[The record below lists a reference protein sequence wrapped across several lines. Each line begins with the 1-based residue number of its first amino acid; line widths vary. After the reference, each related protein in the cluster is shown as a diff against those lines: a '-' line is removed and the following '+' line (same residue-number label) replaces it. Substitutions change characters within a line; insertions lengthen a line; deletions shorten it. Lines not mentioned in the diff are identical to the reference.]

1 MAKDTSMLQGIGNLS
16 PDANKMRKSTRSISF
31 RDLKRLAQYTG
42 EGRIKMVFL
51 IMAAIISGGLF
62 VVAPVFSGN
71 AIDLMAGKGKVDFES
86 VTRYALVL
94 LAMYAIAAFF
104 SWIVSYYANIIAA
117 NTAARL
123 RGEMASKFSR
133 LPVSFFDTHAAGDVL
148 SRFVSD
154 VEAIADG
161 LLQGLLTMFTLVIT
175 VSGTL
180 VFMLILS
187 PKMTLVIV
195 PMAAVTVLL
204 ATKIA
209 GKTTKHF
216 SSQQRLVGDIQA
228 TIEEDFDGQREIKA
242 FGAKK
247 SSIEAFREK
256 NEKLRV
262 SSVRAQFISSLPNPV
277 SRSINHITYV
287 FIGALGYFFGGLT
300 AGGISTFI
308 MYWNN
313 FSRPI
318 NDLTN
323 ITTQVMAAM
332 ASTARVF
339 EILDM
344 PEEKEIEETADS
356 AIPMNFQSD
365 VVFSHV
371 HFSYTPEKPI
381 IRDFNLVVKPGKRV
395 AIIGPTGCGKTTLIN
410 LLMRYYDPTSGSIT
424 IDGRDITSVSRSRL
438 RNAFGMVLQDTW
450 LLDRSV
456 RDNIAYGKPHAT
468 FDEIV
473 AAAKAARA
481 HGFITRLPNG
491 YDTILDRRTNLSS
504 GQRQL
509 LCIARVL
516 IMSPTI
522 LILDEATSAV
532 DTLTEKRIVEA
543 FEAMMKGHTSF
554 VIAHRLSTIEGS
566 DIVVDMRN
574 KTQEK
579 LNRE

>member
-1 MAKDTSMLQGIGNLS
+1 
-16 PDANKMRKSTRSISF
+16 
-31 RDLKRLAQYTG
+31 
-42 EGRIKMVFL
+42 
-51 IMAAIISGGLF
+51 
-62 VVAPVFSGN
+62 
-71 AIDLMAGKGKVDFES
+71 
-86 VTRYALVL
+86 
-94 LAMYAIAAFF
+94 
-104 SWIVSYYANIIAA
+104 
-117 NTAARL
+117 
-123 RGEMASKFSR
+123 
-133 LPVSFFDTHAAGDVL
+133 
-148 SRFVSD
+148 
-154 VEAIADG
+154 
-161 LLQGLLTMFTLVIT
+161 
-175 VSGTL
+175 
-180 VFMLILS
+180 
-187 PKMTLVIV
+187 
-195 PMAAVTVLL
+195 
-204 ATKIA
+204 
-209 GKTTKHF
+209 
-216 SSQQRLVGDIQA
+216 
-228 TIEEDFDGQREIKA
+228 
-242 FGAKK
+242 
-247 SSIEAFREK
+247 
-256 NEKLRV
+256 
-262 SSVRAQFISSLPNPV
+262 
-277 SRSINHITYV
+277 
-287 FIGALGYFFGGLT
+287 
-300 AGGISTFI
+300 
-308 MYWNN
+308 
-313 FSRPI
+313 
-318 NDLTN
+318 
-323 ITTQVMAAM
+323 M